1 MRVSAKL
8 NNLRIAP
15 RKIRL
20 VTNLIKKMD
29 VDEAID
35 QLDVN
40 IKKGSSPIKKL
51 LQSAISNGEN
61 NFGIDR
67 NNMYVYDVSVGAGT
81 TLKRWMPK
89 AYGRAGQILKRTSK
103 IELILEERVEGK
115 GRKTKEQLDK
125 ERKARLEEKRK
136 AEKERIKEQQETEK
150 ADDKLVTEGKSKLA
164 EKAKDI
170 EKPKKA
176 KDKKGGWGSK
186 IFRRK
191 SM

>member
-29 VDEAID
+29 VDSALD
-35 QLDVN
+35 QLEVN
-40 IKKGSSPIKKL
+40 IKKGSLPIKKL
-51 LQSAISNGEN
+51 LESAISNGEN
-61 NFGIDR
+61 NFGVARD
-67 NNMYVYDVSVGAGT
+67 NMYVYDVSVGAGT

-115 GRKTKEQLDK
+115 DRKTKEQMDK
-125 ERKARLEEKRK
+125 ERKARIEEKRK
-136 AEKERIKEQQETEK
+136 AEKERIKEQEAAEKSGKKTASEEKSSIPEK
-150 ADDKLVTEGKSKLA
+150 AIET
-164 EKAKDI
+164 
-170 EKPKKA
+170 EKPKKII
-176 KDKKGGWGSK
+176 DKKGSWGSK

>member
-176 KDKKGGWGSK
+176 KDKKGGCGSK